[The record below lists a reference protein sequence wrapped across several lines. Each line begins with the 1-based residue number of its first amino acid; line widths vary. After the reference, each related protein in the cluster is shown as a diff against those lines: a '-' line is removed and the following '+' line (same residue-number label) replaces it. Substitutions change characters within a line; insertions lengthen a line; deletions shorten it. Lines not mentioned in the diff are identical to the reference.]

1 MVVRTGSSLL
11 YYFSVTVLAEESAD
25 GGGGVV
31 VSCGGPDGTVGLRR
45 ADPLGCVVRVSTLP
59 ERTWVDE

>member
-1 MVVRTGSSLL
+1 M
-11 YYFSVTVLAEESAD
+11 
-25 GGGGVV
+25 V